1 MSSFE
6 KLPTEVLENI
16 FLQSMNY
23 NLPRS
28 SPVLAGRLSSNYTYV
43 QTIINGLGV
52 SWRRRFIEGIE
63 SSVDDID
70 VLQVAE
76 DQVSRPSSQVSPR

>member
-16 FLQSMNY
+16 YLHSMNY

-28 SPVLAGRLSSNYTYV
+28 SPVLAGRLSSNYIFIE
-43 QTIINGLGV
+43 TIINVFRDPWKGC
-52 SWRRRFIEGIE
+52 FMNH
-63 SSVDDID
+63 ID
-70 VLQVAE
+70 YDLHQSIDE
-76 DQVSRPSSQVSPR
+76 QVSRP